1 MRTNSL
7 LLVKRKKPVAGS
19 DAVVP
24 AVVHANHLTFLPDPA
39 TPRFFLWG
47 AAPADPVSPVPAV
60 LSLLTRGIPARA
72 TIIDESLAAR
82 EHEGTAVPLLDA
94 LPLLAAVTSEE
105 AERAPASVV
114 AWSYAAKLVLELAGR
129 ERVVPQLQGRQDGRT
144 EARWSTALSLPED
157 ADRVKTLGQAFPPAA
172 HAVPVEAGAPAV
184 RGRGRARPA
193 TRVAVW
199 APEALLRA
207 FLDMSADTILRAAAM
222 PGATRHGGGPR
233 QKREAA
239 PPPWEKRFVAA
250 LTSKDAAFETAGF
263 RDRGLLGELTN
274 WGRPALGTEP
284 GAARAC
290 LRLDLPVNKTGA
302 ASPRVRG
309 AASSFR
315 LRYFLQAPD
324 DPSLLLPAGEIWNT
338 REESL
343 RHLGRVFEGPQE
355 HLLRSLAVAARV
367 FPPVERS
374 LREVRPAE
382 VALDAGEAWAFL
394 TEAAPALGEAGFG
407 IILPA
412 EFTRSGQRRLRLRM
426 RISGGATAA
435 GVAGAARGLG
445 LEGLLA
451 FRWEATLGSEALSS
465 ADLAALARLKAPL
478 VRWRGQWVAADPAAL
493 KEARRFLLQG
503 EGRVPVAEALSAA
516 LAGSGQS
523 TSDAIPVD
531 VVADGDFAGVLD
543 RLRAGAAATA
553 VPAPR
558 GLHGTLRPYQ
568 ERGVG
573 WLWSLASLGLGACLA
588 DDMGLGKTIQVLA
601 FLLARR
607 QAALGD
613 TRPSLVVCPT
623 SVVGNWERELARFA
637 PSLPVVRHYGT
648 ERARSPEAFADSQ
661 AGAVVLTSYGL
672 LRRDAQALSAVDWA
686 VAVLDEAQNIKNAAS
701 HSARAARALHASHRF
716 ALTGTPVE
724 NRLAELWSIL
734 EFAMPG
740 ILGPL
745 ATFHRQFAVPIERYR
760 DEEAAERLRRIV
772 HPFIL
777 RRLKSDPAVIR
788 DLPPKNEMNIVCSL
802 TREQA
807 TLYQAAVDEAMRTIR
822 ESEGIERRGRVLA
835 LITALKQI
843 CNHPAQYL
851 GESTP
856 LGGRSGKL
864 ARLGEMLE
872 EVLAAGDRALV
883 FTQFREM
890 GDRLVA
896 YLGDTLA
903 TEVLFLHGGVPR
915 AARDRMVHRF
925 QEDERGPRVFVLSLR
940 AGGTGLNLTGAS
952 RVFHFDRWWN
962 PAVED
967 QATDRA
973 YRIGQK
979 RAVQV
984 YKLLTAGTVEEKV
997 DRMLEDKRDLAS
1009 RIVGAGEQWITELD
1023 DAALR
1028 ELFTLSADAVVAADD
1043 GNEKSAR
1050 APRRA
1055 HSLSLGREPEP
1066 RRRGRPR
1073 LMARTP
1079 S

>member
-1 MRTNSL
+1 M
-7 LLVKRKKPVAGS
+7 
-19 DAVVP
+19 P
-24 AVVHANHLTFLPDPA
+24 AVHANHLTFLPDPA
-39 TPRFFLWG
+39 APRFFLWG
-47 AAPADPVSPVPAV
+47 ASPPEPVGPVPVV
-60 LSLLTRGIPARA
+60 LSLLARGTLARA
-72 TIIDESLAAR
+72 TIVDESLTAQ
-82 EHEGTAVPLLDA
+82 EHEGTAIALLDA
-94 LPLLAAVTSEE
+94 LPVLAAVTSED
-105 AERAPASVV
+105 ADRAPASVA
-114 AWSYAAKLVLELAGR
+114 AWSYAAKLALELVGR
-129 ERVVPQLQGRQDGRT
+129 ERVVPQVQGRQDGRT

-172 HAVPVEAGAPAV
+172 HAVPVEADAPTT
-184 RGRGRARPA
+184 RGRGRARSA

-199 APEALLRA
+199 APDALLRA
-207 FLDMSADTILRAAAM
+207 FLDMAADTILRAAAM
-222 PGATRHGGGPR
+222 PGGARHGGGSG

-239 PPPWEKRFVAA
+239 PAHWEKRFVAA
-250 LTSKDAAFETAGF
+250 LTSRDAAFETAGF
-263 RDRGLLGELTN
+263 RDRGLPSELAN
-274 WGRPALGTEP
+274 WGRQALGAEP

-290 LRLDLPVNKTGA
+290 LRLDLPEDQTDAVG
-302 ASPRVRG
+302 PPVRG
-309 AASSFR
+309 AAGPFR

-324 DPSLLLPAGEIWNT
+324 DPSLLVPAGEIWTT
-338 REESL
+338 RGRSV
-343 RHLGRVFEGPQE
+343 RHLGRVFEEPQE
-355 HLLRSLAVAARV
+355 HLLRALAAAARV

-374 LREVRPAE
+374 LREARPAE
-382 VALDAGEAWAFL
+382 AALDAREAWTFL
-394 TEAAPALGEAGFG
+394 AEAAPALGEAGFG

-412 EFTRSGQRRLRLRM
+412 EFTRSGRRRLRLRM
-426 RISGGATAA
+426 RISGGAAAA

-451 FRWEATLGSEALSS
+451 FRWEVALGGEVLSP

-478 VRWRGQWVAADPAAL
+478 VRWRGQWVAVDPAEL
-493 KEARRFLLQG
+493 KEAQRLRLQG
-503 EGRVPVAEALSAA
+503 EGRVPVADALSAA
-516 LAGSGQS
+516 LAGSAQS
-523 TSDAIPVD
+523 TSTALPVE
-531 VVADGDFAGVLD
+531 VVAEGDFAGVLD
-543 RLRAGAAATA
+543 RLRAGAAGIA
-553 VPAPR
+553 VPASR

-568 ERGVG
+568 ERGVA

-588 DDMGLGKTIQVLA
+588 DDMGLGKTIQMLA

-607 QAALGD
+607 QAAPND

-637 PSLPVVRHYGT
+637 PALPVVRHYGT
-648 ERARSPEAFADSQ
+648 ERARSPEALADSQ
-661 AGAVVLTSYGL
+661 AGAVVLTTYGL
-672 LRRDAQALSAVDWA
+672 LRRDAQVLSAVDWA

-701 HSARAARALHASHRF
+701 YTARAARALRVSHRF

-734 EFAMPG
+734 EFATPR

-745 ATFHRQFAVPIERYR
+745 ETFRRQYAVPIERYR

-777 RRLKSDPAVIR
+777 RRLKSDPAVIK
-788 DLPPKNEMNIVCSL
+788 DLPPKNEMKIVCSL

-807 TLYQAAVDEAMRTIR
+807 TLYQAAVNEAMRTIK
-822 ESEGIERRGRVLA
+822 ESEGIQRRGRVLA

-851 GESTP
+851 GEPAP
-856 LGGRSGKL
+856 LRGRSGKL
-864 ARLGEMLE
+864 ARLGEMLD

-896 YLGDTLA
+896 YLSDMLA

-1028 ELFTLSADAVVAADD
+1028 ELFALSADAVVAADD
-1043 GNEKSAR
+1043 GNGESAR

-1055 HSLSLGREPEP
+1055 HPLGLRREPEP
-1066 RRRGRPR
+1066 RRLGLRRAPKPRRPR
-1073 LMARTP
+1073 LLARVP